1 MPHYTQKVSKCV
13 KIDLIKK
20 RTTVSYFRMMKFVDL
35 FKRFFASN
43 VSNLTIPAIEYLN
56 PNLQNSDPI
65 VAIDNSY
72 EKQPNIE
79 KNEKQVMQL
88 NVQFQKN

>member
-20 RTTVSYFRMMKFVDL
+20 RTTVPYFRMMKFVDL
-35 FKRFFASN
+35 FKRFFAST